1 MDFNLQK
8 FLDSSNF
15 IALLVMLC
23 VVFFGLALFFILS
36 QQAKAIKSG
45 FKLEKIEDTRL
56 MLDRYPILRLISTTL
71 EPFFDEVAP
80 RFEDDL
86 YAKFKL
92 GGRPVSIGGTA
103 VPRDVFDT
111 FGAVAISVVF
121 VVFFL
126 TLTMGVNVIGVVA
139 VSLAFG
145 VLSYFVLSMW
155 LDGESGKRQ
164 TRIDNEFPFY
174 LDLSVMALGAG
185 AKIEDTFDLYTA
197 DRTPTPLSEELNLVS
212 GELKAS
218 VPFIDA
224 MLNFNGRTE
233 AFSVE
238 RTVTEIVNSREAGTP
253 ISQVMN
259 VAAKDLREART
270 NNAEQM
276 GEKLKSKI
284 IVPSMM
290 MAGSAMI
297 LILGPAVI
305 EIINSDVL

>member
-1 MDFNLQK
+1 MDFDFNN
-8 FLDSSNF
+8 FIDTPNF
-15 IALLVMLC
+15 IALLVLLC
-23 VVFFGLALFFILS
+23 VVFLVFSIFLTVHQKI
-36 QQAKAIKSG
+36 QTVKSG
-45 FKLEKIEDTRL
+45 ISLEKSEDTRL
-56 MLDRYPILRLISTTL
+56 MLDRYALLRLIATTL
-71 EPFFDEVAP
+71 TPFFDEVAP
-80 RFEDDL
+80 RFEEDL

-92 GGRPVSIGGTA
+92 AGRPSSIGGMAT
-103 VPRDVFDT
+103 PRDVFDT
-111 FGAVAISVVF
+111 FGAIAISTIF
-121 VVFFL
+121 VAFFL
-126 TLTMGVNVIGVVA
+126 TLTMGLNIFGVVA
-139 VSLAFG
+139 ISIALG
-145 VLSYFVLSMW
+145 VLSYFVLSTW
-155 LDGESGKRQ
+155 LDGEASKRQ

-197 DRTPTPLSEELNLVS
+197 GRTPTPLSEELNLVS
-212 GELKAS
+212 GELKAG

-224 MLNFNGRTE
+224 MLNFNGRTQ

-253 ISQVMN
+253 VAQVMN
-259 VAAKDLREART
+259 IAAKDLREART

-297 LILGPAVI
+297 LILGPAFL
-305 EIINSDVL
+305 EILNSDVL